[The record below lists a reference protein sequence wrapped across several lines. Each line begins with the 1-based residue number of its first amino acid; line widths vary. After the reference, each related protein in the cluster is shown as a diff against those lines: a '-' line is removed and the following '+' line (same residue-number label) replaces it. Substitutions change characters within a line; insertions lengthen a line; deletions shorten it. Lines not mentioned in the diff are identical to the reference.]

1 MNMSLFEKF
10 GIVFKYMFSSFLPI
24 GMFIMSLLLLC
35 ILLINV
41 KLKNKYINFAAIG
54 VYIGFAL
61 GILLSY
67 SDYVQLCINCFVKTI
82 LNYIYFPST
91 FAYFLIFVF
100 ITGLMIKTLFSKKM
114 SDVKRIINYV
124 CFSILY
130 FLFMSFIV
138 LCVYSGVDIYDT
150 VSLYQNDIILSIV
163 QISNLLFFGWLL
175 ITLFYELYQFYKRKF
190 D

>member
-1 MNMSLFEKF
+1 
-10 GIVFKYMFSSFLPI
+10 
-24 GMFIMSLLLLC
+24 
-35 ILLINV
+35 
-41 KLKNKYINFAAIG
+41 
-54 VYIGFAL
+54 
-61 GILLSY
+61 
-67 SDYVQLCINCFVKTI
+67 
-82 LNYIYFPST
+82 
-91 FAYFLIFVF
+91 
-100 ITGLMIKTLFSKKM
+100 MIKTLFSKKM

-163 QISNLLFFGWLL
+163 QISTLLFFGWLL

>member
-54 VYIGFAL
+54 VYIGFA
-61 GILLSY
+61 
-67 SDYVQLCINCFVKTI
+67 
-82 LNYIYFPST
+82 
-91 FAYFLIFVF
+91 
-100 ITGLMIKTLFSKKM
+100 LMIKTLFSKKM

-163 QISNLLFFGWLL
+163 QISNLLFLGWLL

>member
-10 GIVFKYMFSSFLPI
+10 GILLKYMFSSFLPI

-41 KLKNKYINFAAIG
+41 KLKNKYINIAAIG

-67 SDYVQLCINCFVKTI
+67 NDYVQLCINSFVKTI
-82 LNYIYFPST
+82 INYIYFPST
-91 FAYFLIFVF
+91 FMYFLIFVF

-114 SDVKRIINYV
+114 SDLKRIVNYV
-124 CFSILY
+124 YFSILY

-138 LCVYSGVDIYDT
+138 LCVYSGADIYDT

-163 QISNLLFFGWLL
+163 QISNLLFFGWL
-175 ITLFYELYQFYKRKF
+175 IFTLFYELYQFYKKKF